1 MVDAIEELHKDFDRT
16 LKKIAEFE
24 AKEKEKSLD
33 IRENREFREWLS
45 LSANIAERLFLLELK
60 DKGFGYDAKKVA
72 NLRDGLFGD
81 WMDKVNKDDTK
92 KRAGKGDYR
101 EK

>member
-24 AKEKEKSLD
+24 SKEKEKVLD

-45 LSANIAERLFLLELK
+45 LSANIAERIFLIELK
-60 DKGFGYDAKKVA
+60 DKGFGYNAKKVSD
-72 NLRDGLFGD
+72 LRDNLFGD
-81 WMDKVNKDDTK
+81 WVDKVDNDDTK
-92 KRAGKGDYR
+92 KRAGKADYR